1 MARPWRLWLFANA
14 AAVFLGVA
22 TGWFTVSIGGT
33 LVALGASA
41 VFMPLMGG
49 YEMEVAHG

>member
-1 MARPWRLWLFANA
+1 MARPWQLWLIANGTA
-14 AAVFLGVA
+14 ALLGLA
-22 TGWFTVSIGGT
+22 TGWFDVSIQGT
-33 LVALGASA
+33 LVACGVTA